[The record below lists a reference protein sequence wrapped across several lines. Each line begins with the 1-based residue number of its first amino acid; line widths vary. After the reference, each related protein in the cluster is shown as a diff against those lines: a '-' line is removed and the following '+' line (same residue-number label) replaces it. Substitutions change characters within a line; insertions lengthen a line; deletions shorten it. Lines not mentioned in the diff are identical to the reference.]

1 MIIFE
6 DKILGSTLHLMLVF
20 VNFRELEQKLEE
32 IKQYENSGKAGKMK
46 SLQNELS
53 QSDEKV
59 QANEAKEKGLNDK
72 MNENFQKV
80 TSKENRER
88 MLADNRK
95 LQILDKEK
103 TTNEGIVKLI
113 SRKDLPNF
121 LIKSIK
127 IF

>member
-113 SRKDLPNF
+113 SRKKITCN
-121 LIKSIK
+121 LIY
-127 IF
+127 

>member
-1 MIIFE
+1 
-6 DKILGSTLHLMLVF
+6 
-20 VNFRELEQKLEE
+20 
-32 IKQYENSGKAGKMK
+32 MK

-103 TTNEGIVKLI
+103 TTNEGSKVDFTKKNYMQFNILI
-113 SRKDLPNF
+113 
-121 LIKSIK
+121 
-127 IF
+127 

>member
-103 TTNEGIVKLI
+103 TTNEGSKVDFKKKNYMQFIILI
-113 SRKDLPNF
+113 
-121 LIKSIK
+121 
-127 IF
+127 